1 MPSRR
6 ALALGILL
14 VLCLMDGW
22 HRWTLRTLHQPPG
35 VLVAE
40 EPLQEN
46 YQPLPPAF
54 AERGYRIQPLAAF
67 GLEARVLSREDYRW
81 DTMAGLIPTDLALG
95 WGRMSDTTV
104 LDRLEIEQGDRFYS
118 WTLAG
123 PLFPIPRREI
133 ETHSANMHLIP
144 ANGEVARLLR
154 RVRPGAMIRLEGEL
168 VEVRSP
174 KGWSI
179 RSSMTREDTGA
190 GACEVVWVKS
200 LELR

>member
-1 MPSRR
+1 MSSRR
-6 ALALGILL
+6 SLWLGLLL
-14 VLCLMDGW
+14 VLCLADGW
-22 HRWTLRTLHQPPG
+22 HRWNLRTLHQPPG

-40 EPLQEN
+40 EPLQED
-46 YQPLPPAF
+46 YKPLPSAF
-54 AERGYRIQPLAAF
+54 DHEGYLIQPLAAF

-81 DTMAGLIPTDLALG
+81 DSMAGLIPTDLALG
-95 WGRMSDTTV
+95 WGRMSDTAV
-104 LDRLEIEQGDRFYS
+104 LDQLEIEQGDRFYS
-118 WTLAG
+118 WSATV
-123 PLFPIPRREI
+123 FPIPRREI

-144 ANGEVARLLR
+144 ANREVGRMLK
-154 RVRPGAMIRLEGEL
+154 RVRPGSVIRLEGEL
-168 VEVRSP
+168 VEVRAP